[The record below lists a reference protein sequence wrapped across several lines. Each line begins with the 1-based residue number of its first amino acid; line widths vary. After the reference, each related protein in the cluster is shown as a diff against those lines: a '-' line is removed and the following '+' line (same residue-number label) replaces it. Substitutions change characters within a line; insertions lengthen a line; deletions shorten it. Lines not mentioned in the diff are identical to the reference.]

1 MANQEQINSS
11 YRNELQTLNSENNG
25 IEDGDQSISQD
36 NLLTQ
41 LKKFFDDNSEICAT
55 CKRYAKQPQTI
66 ITKLSSPKRNP
77 NSDGKRSLWEHCI
90 RNWEI
95 NEGPVYVMENG
106 KPYSFLKINRSARC
120 KTELSDGLEQPI
132 IQQPSSSNN
141 FFKFPLKTQGNSL
154 KITPLT
160 HISFRK
166 TIGLC
171 CGKSCRHQYICLRQC
186 CHCYHYSHHAVI
198 LHKSHEVAS
207 KENNQNSK
215 PVNKYHLIDSW
226 GHIYCGCCSDKD
238 ILSEICCKKK
248 EHEELNPDP
257 CWLCP
262 CKCYTRSAVTDLS
275 HDDFDVVIYKEPV
288 APLQTLQTLIEK
300 FNDDV
305 CCICAQ
311 RRKCCCC
318 SCYSFDE
325 CPGYCLC
332 FNNCEH
338 QAVKSKIGVKQ
349 SHQVN
354 EMVNQCCIRVNE
366 IFHNYLPRFLLLTC
380 AIFELV
386 DAAEDFPLA
395 VDLFM
400 FITSWIAVCFCQLI
414 NTIKIIR
421 EHKWLN
427 NGIPEVLIK
436 WKYYSI
442 CIFRITL
449 FLIYSALAIC
459 K

>member
-11 YRNELQTLNSENNG
+11 KRNKQQNLNSENNAANNR

-36 NLLTQ
+36 NFKAKLHRFCQINSSICDTCRDLAQ
-41 LKKFFDDNSEICAT
+41 NSE
-55 CKRYAKQPQTI
+55 TI
-66 ITKLSSPKRNP
+66 VNQFLGS
-77 NSDGKRSLWEHCI
+77 NSYENRLLWEDCI
-90 RNWEI
+90 KNWEI
-95 NEGPVYVMENG
+95 NEGPAYVMENG
-106 KPYSFLKINRSARC
+106 KPYSFLKINRSAGH

-132 IQQPSSSNN
+132 SQQPSSSNN
-141 FFKFPLKTQGNSL
+141 FPLKTKENSL
-154 KITPLT
+154 EIIPLT
-160 HISFRK
+160 HVSFRK

-198 LHKSHEVAS
+198 LHKSHKVTNE
-207 KENNQNSK
+207 ENDQNSK

-226 GHIYCGCCSDKD
+226 GRIYCCCCPKID
-238 ILSEICCKKK
+238 ILSAICCNEPKP
-248 EHEELNPDP
+248 EEPKYKP
-257 CWLCP
+257 FCLCP
-262 CKCYTRSAVTDLS
+262 CKCYTRSAVIDLS

-300 FNDDV
+300 VNDDV

-318 SCYSFDE
+318 HCYSFDE
-325 CPGYCLC
+325 CPGYCFC
-332 FNNCEH
+332 INNCEH

-349 SHQVN
+349 SPQVN
-354 EMVNQCCIRVNE
+354 NMVDQCCIYAAE
-366 IFHNYLPRFLLLTC
+366 MFHAYLLRFLLLIC
-380 AIFELV
+380 AIFELI
-386 DAAEDFPLA
+386 DATKDFSLT
-395 VDLFM
+395 VDLFI
-400 FITSWIAVCFCQLI
+400 FITSFIVVCFSQLI
-414 NTIKIIR
+414 YTKKIIR
-421 EHKWLN
+421 EHKWLK
-427 NGIPEVLIK
+427 NGIPVAFIE

-449 FLIYSALAIC
+449 FFIYSALAIC